1 MSGDFLINGFIA
13 LSIILLVLLFSIQF
27 WDSRKK

>member
-1 MSGDFLINGFIA
+1 MSGDFFINGFIG
-13 LSIILLVLLFSIQF
+13 LSIILLVLFFSIQF